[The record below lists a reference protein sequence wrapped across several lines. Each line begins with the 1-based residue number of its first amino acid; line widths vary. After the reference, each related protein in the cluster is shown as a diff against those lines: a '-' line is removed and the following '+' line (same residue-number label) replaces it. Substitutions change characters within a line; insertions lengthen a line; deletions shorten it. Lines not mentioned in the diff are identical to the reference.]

1 MDAGARKFRR
11 QVRAENDGRRGK
23 GLRYSEEL
31 RVAALH
37 YLARR
42 KRDGASAEQAAS
54 ELGVSGWSLS
64 RWSRTSSAKLR
75 RVEVVQTAAEA
86 TLLTL
91 VTPRGYRIEG
101 LSEEMLVRMVERLG

>member
-1 MDAGARKFRR
+1 MEAGARKFRR

-42 KRDGASAEQAAS
+42 KREGASTEQAAS
-54 ELGVSGWSLS
+54 ELGVSGWSLC
-64 RWSRTSSAKLR
+64 RWSRASSVRLR
-75 RVEVVQTAAEA
+75 RVEVVESAEEA
-86 TLLTL
+86 TSLTL

-101 LSEEMLVRMVERLG
+101 LSEEGLVRLVEHLG